1 MVIGN
6 AALRTRCKNC
16 PLAALDSLRP
26 MTADQIQFMQDFK
39 QGEMSVAKTTQ
50 VLVEASIS
58 PHIYTVLE
66 GILMRF
72 KTMEDGRRQIVNYV
86 FPGDLLGVQGAMLE
100 PLSHGVEAL
109 TEATLCVFSRERIIE
124 LFREQPQL
132 GFDMT
137 WLSAKEE
144 SALDE
149 HLLAI
154 GQRTARERIT
164 YLALFPFLRGRETG
178 LVRGHALRLS
188 VTQALIADTIGLSV
202 VHTNRTLQSLRK
214 SGLLDWTI
222 DQIIIPNVESAI
234 AFAQYEHQA
243 SQKRPYI

>member
-1 MVIGN
+1 MLIGN
-6 AALRTRCKNC
+6 AASRTSCKNC
-16 PLAALDSLRP
+16 PLADLKSLRP
-26 MTADQIQFMQDFK
+26 MTNDQISFMQGFK

-149 HLLAI
+149 HLLAV
-154 GQRTARERIT
+154 GQRTARERIA
-164 YLALFPFLRGRETG
+164 YLALFLFLRGRETG
-178 LVRGHALRLS
+178 LVRGHVLRLAI
-188 VTQALIADTIGLSV
+188 TQALIADTIGLSV

-214 SGLLDWTI
+214 LGLLDWTVDEI
-222 DQIIIPNVESAI
+222 KIPDVESAI
-234 AFAQYEHQA
+234 AFAQYDHQS
-243 SQKRPYI
+243 SQQRPYI

>member
-6 AALRTRCKNC
+6 AAMRTKCKSC
-16 PLAALDSLRP
+16 PLAGLESLRP
-26 MTADQIQFMQDFK
+26 MTVDQVKFMQEFK
-39 QGEMSVAKTTQ
+39 QGEMSVGKTTQ

-58 PHIYTVLE
+58 PHVYTVLE

-72 KTMEDGRRQIVNYV
+72 KTLEDGRRQIVNYV
-86 FPGDLLGVQGAMLE
+86 FPGDLLGVQGAMAD
-100 PLSHGVEAL
+100 PLMHGVEAL

-144 SALDE
+144 SSLDE
-149 HLLAI
+149 HLLAL

-164 YLALFPFLRGRETG
+164 YLALFLFLRGRETG
-178 LVRGHALRLS
+178 IAKGNTLRLS
-188 VTQALIADTIGLSV
+188 ITQALIADTIGLSI

-214 SGLLDWTI
+214 SGVLEWNLDEI
-222 DQIIIPNVESAI
+222 VIPDVGKAI
-234 AFAQYEHQA
+234 AAAQYEY
-243 SQKRPYI
+243 SDVIKRPYI